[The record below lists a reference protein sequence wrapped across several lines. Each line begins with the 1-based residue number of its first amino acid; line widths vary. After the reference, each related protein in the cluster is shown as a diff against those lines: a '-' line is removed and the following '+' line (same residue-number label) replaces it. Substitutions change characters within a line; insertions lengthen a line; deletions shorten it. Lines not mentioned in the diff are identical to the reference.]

1 MTTAM
6 VVTVNVMD
14 LIVLNIQI
22 GMVMLVMDIAIL

>member
-1 MTTAM
+1 M